1 LSCLTIPI
9 IEAKLDCRP
18 PFSFYFDVVDAYW
31 RRQQGNSAPL
41 HRVCTLA
48 RKQGA
53 TFLSVTSAV
62 EQPGVQE
69 ELDRLDAECGGDGAA
84 EAILFTFFLADPP
97 VDVET
102 LTAEAVLGYAILVN
116 YRKTG
121 GATFDHSY
129 IYQAIFKPPAR
140 YTKGVMELF
149 PNNFIYRQ
157 AEFSLQLFGKSFQL
171 RGVYYCQQNT
181 LTSCCS
187 HAALRMALTTVY
199 ATPPVSNQ
207 SINQQLGLE
216 HPGQGLS
223 IDQIEEIISNHKN
236 VVSKTTDCSELPEG
250 TYLSILG
257 SIIESG
263 DVALLVFTTTK
274 SDEEHVVTVFGHT
287 LNTDEWHPQA
297 IKAYGG
303 PGSAQYY
310 TSSSWIDH
318 FLIHDDNFGPYFTL
332 STRALEVDPHVKPH
346 WIVALQGIKSNVLP
360 AYAETLASMVLQNF
374 LPSFAGQQ
382 GGKWLEYITRLQW
395 TYVLRPLLVKR
406 DAYLQ
411 HLRALKGHDG
421 TVMKDEEFGPLQ
433 GLPDYFWLVEF
444 SLPALFTGNRSKL
457 GEVLVDA
464 VTPLEKDDPTALVLG
479 LRIPEVLLM
488 KGADGQYHPTDSSLH
503 SHSSIYS
510 YSLPSHVA

>member
-1 LSCLTIPI
+1 MSCLTIPT

-18 PFSFYFDVVDAYW
+18 PFSFYFDVIDAYW
-31 RRQQGNSAPL
+31 RHQQGNSAPL
-41 HRVCTLA
+41 HRICTLA

-62 EQPGVQE
+62 NQPGVTE
-69 ELDRLDAECGGDGAA
+69 ELDRLDAECNSGGAA
-84 EAILFTFFLADPP
+84 EAILFTFFRAEHP
-97 VDVET
+97 VNVET
-102 LTAEAVLGYAILVN
+102 LTADAILGYAILIN
-116 YRKTG
+116 YRKSG
-121 GATFDHSY
+121 SVAFDHSY
-129 IYQAIFKPPAR
+129 IYEAVFKPPVR
-140 YTKGVMELF
+140 YTKGVLEPLVD
-149 PNNFIYRQ
+149 NFIYRQ
-157 AEFSLQLFGKSFQL
+157 VEFPLQLFGKSLVL

-181 LTSCCS
+181 LTSCCA

-207 SINQQLGLE
+207 SINQQLGLQQ
-216 HPGQGLS
+216 PGQGLS
-223 IDQIEEIISNHKN
+223 ITQIEDIISNHRN
-236 VVSKTTDCSELPEG
+236 VVSKTTDCTTLPEG

-257 SIIESG
+257 SIIEFG
-263 DVALLVFTTTK
+263 DVALLIFTTNLGT
-274 SDEEHVVTVFGHT
+274 EHVVTVFGHT
-287 LNTDEWHPQA
+287 QNSDEWHPQA
-297 IKAYGG
+297 IKEYAG
-303 PGSAQYY
+303 PGSAQFY

-332 STRALEVDPHVKPH
+332 STRALEVDPNVKPH

-360 AYAETLASMVLQNF
+360 AYAETLASIVLQNF

-382 GGKWLEYITRLQW
+382 GGKWLEYITRRQW

-421 TVMKDEEFGPLQ
+421 TVMKDGEFGPLQ

-444 SLPALFTGNRSKL
+444 SLPSLFTGNRSKL

-464 VTPLEKDDPTALVLG
+464 ITPLDKANPTELVLG

-510 YSLPSHVA
+510 YFLPSHVA